1 MPAIASWSNAFVQA
15 RLAASVVFAG
25 SLRGVGD
32 TRFPMYITGPVILAV
47 RVPTALLL
55 GVAAGMG
62 LAGAWLGMATDL
74 SVRGIIFFLR
84 FRSGRWKTAQV

>member
-1 MPAIASWSNAFVQA
+1 MFVGNAC
-15 RLAASVVFAG
+15 
-25 SLRGVGD
+25 LRGVGD

-55 GVAAGMG
+55 GVALGMG

-74 SVRGIIFFLR
+74 SVRGIIFLR
-84 FRSGRWKTAQV
+84 FRSGRWKAAQV